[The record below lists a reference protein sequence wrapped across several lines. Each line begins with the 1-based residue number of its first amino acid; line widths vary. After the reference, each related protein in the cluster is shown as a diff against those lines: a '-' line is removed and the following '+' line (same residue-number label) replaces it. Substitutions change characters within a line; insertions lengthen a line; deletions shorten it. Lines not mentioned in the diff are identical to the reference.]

1 MKTLKELEKMDRE
14 ITLETETPRR
24 PTVAVNI
31 FMGFLSLLGI
41 VLFCLAVYGIVRVG
55 VYFISLI

>member
-1 MKTLKELEKMDRE
+1 MKTLYELEKLDRE
-14 ITLETETPRR
+14 ITLQTETPRR

-41 VLFCLAVYGIVRVG
+41 VLFCLAVYGILRVA
-55 VYFISLI
+55 VYLMSLI

>member
-1 MKTLKELEKMDRE
+1 MKTLYELEKLDRD
-14 ITLETETPRR
+14 ITLETQTPRL
-24 PTVAVNI
+24 PSWAVNI